1 MEVHEVADFVDGS
14 GDIMKKEEE
23 GEGEGNVE
31 NTDKAARDGDDD
43 DEGVQMKEGDDDL
56 LEPSAA
62 PNVGTDPRWRNVKLI
77 CMELECIPLIPFH
90 RQVKLP

>member
-23 GEGEGNVE
+23 EEGEGIVE
-31 NTDKAARDGDDD
+31 NTDKAAGEED
-43 DEGVQMKEGDDDL
+43 DEGVQMREGDDDL

-62 PNVGTDPRWRNVKLI
+62 PNVGTDPRWGNSHPILFK
-77 CMELECIPLIPFH
+77 
-90 RQVKLP
+90 